1 MLRGVLLHKDP
12 RLYASSQNIAV
23 LRVFT
28 MQLSKTWLLVVGD
41 SQISASC
48 SLVRVDGPGNHS

>member
-28 MQLSKTWLLVVGD
+28 MQLSKDLAFGGGQFTDFSFLL
-41 SQISASC
+41 
-48 SLVRVDGPGNHS
+48 PG